1 MPKTKISEWS
11 STPANNTDIDSIN
24 IAEGC
29 APSGINDAIR
39 ELMAQVKDLYAGTSG
54 DTIAVAGGGTGVGT
68 LTGIVKGNGTSAFTA
83 VTAPT
88 GAIVGTTDTQTL
100 TNKTLT
106 APTIASANLTTAL
119 TLTGAA
125 GTSGQVLTSAGSGAA
140 PTWTTASGGGSA
152 ATPTALGTVYGLT
165 PSGSGQNVSLGWNVL
180 KSVAG
185 GVGNAGFGFNALQ
198 ATTTGQENCAFSSEY
213 YNNAALYNNTSGSNN
228 CAFGAGALKT
238 NTTGSNNVAYGMR
251 SLQANTTAQNNT
263 ALGFDALYSNT
274 TGTPN
279 VAVGHSA
286 LYANTTGVEN
296 TAVGY
301 QALQTNTTNYRCTAV
316 GYRAGYSSTGAES
329 VFVGFRAGQSVS
341 TGNANTLVGP
351 YAGEYQN
358 AITTGSNNVVLG
370 YAGGLAAGTDS
381 NEIFINTVY
390 NASGKGSNTGFINPN
405 GGGVYQGNNSSSWS
419 TTSDQRLKKNIADNN
434 DGLDKINSIRV
445 RNFEYRLPEEVT
457 ELSQDQAVQKQG
469 VQLGVIAQ
477 ELQTVLPDCVKTES
491 TGVMTV
497 DQDNLTWY
505 LINAVKELSA
515 RVKQLEGN

>member
-125 GTSGQVLTSAGSGAA
+125 GTSGQVLTSAGTGAA
-140 PTWTTASGGGSA
+140 PTWTTVSGGGASA
-152 ATPTALGTVYGLT
+152 ATPTALGTVYGAT
-165 PSGSGQNVSLGWNVL
+165 TGNASPYNVL
-180 KSVAG
+180 IGYNA
-185 GVGNAGFGFNALQ
+185 GVGI
-198 ATTTGQENCAFSSEY
+198 
-213 YNNAALYNNTSGSNN
+213 TSGTTNT
-228 CAFGAGALKT
+228 AIGWEALKA
-238 NTTGSNNVAYGMR
+238 NTTGS
-251 SLQANTTAQNNT
+251 LNT
-263 ALGFDALYSNT
+263 AIGYQALT
-274 TGTPN
+274 
-279 VAVGHSA
+279 
-286 LYANTTGVEN
+286 ANTTGNTAN

-301 QALQTNTTNYRCTAV
+301 QALKANTTGVANLAI
-316 GYRAGYSSTGAES
+316 GLSSLQALT
-329 VFVGFRAGQSVS
+329 
-341 TGNANTLVGP
+341 T
-351 YAGEYQN
+351 
-358 AITTGSNNVVLG
+358 TTGSIAIGNNALNSATGGGNLAIGMNDDSGNRPALFNCTSGSQNVAIGQYSLYQVTTGASNVAYGWASGTTLTTGSYNTYLG
-370 YAGGLAAGTDS
+370 FNS
-381 NEIFINTVY
+381 
-390 NASGKGSNTGFINPN
+390 NASGAGVTGEIVISSGSSTVTGKGSNTGFFSPN
-405 GGGVYQGNNSSSWS
+405 AGGVYQGNNSSSWS
-419 TTSDQRLKKNIADNN
+419 TTSDQRLKKNIVNN
-434 DGLDKINSIRV
+434 DVGLEKLTQIQV
-445 RNFEYRLPEEVT
+445 RNFEYRTKEEIT
-457 ELSQDQAVQKQG
+457 ELPQNQAIQKTG

-477 ELQTVLPDCVKTES
+477 ELQAILPDCVKTES

>member
-152 ATPTALGTVYGLT
+152 ATPTALGTVYGKTDTSSVTFLGYQAGNANT
-165 PSGSGQNVSLGWNVL
+165 GVNNTAVGYRSLITNIGGASNTALGHDSAYSNTTGGFNVALGRSALYTNSTGSNNTSVGFESLG
-180 KSVAG
+180 
-185 GVGNAGFGFNALQ
+185 F
-198 ATTTGQENCAFSSEY
+198 C
-213 YNNAALYNNTSGSNN
+213 TSGSNT
-228 CAFGAGALKT
+228 AVGYQSLYA
-238 NTTGSNNVAYGMR
+238 NTTGSNN
-251 SLQANTTAQNNT
+251 S
-263 ALGFDALYSNT
+263 ALGYGSLKGVT
-274 TGTPN
+274 TGYGN
-279 VAVGHSA
+279 VGIGLNAASA
-286 LYANTTGVEN
+286 LTTGVEN
-296 TAVGY
+296 VVIGY
-301 QALQTNTTNYRCTAV
+301 PQ
-316 GYRAGYSSTGAES
+316 
-329 VFVGFRAGQSVS
+329 GFGGWGLS
-341 TGNANTLVGP
+341 
-351 YAGEYQN
+351 
-358 AITTGSNNVVLG
+358 TGSNNVFIGARAGEVLTTGDRNICLG
-370 YAGGLAAGTDS
+370 YYANPSANNGTQQIVIGTNYGS
-381 NEIFINTVY
+381 T
-390 NASGKGSNTGFINPN
+390 GKGNNTGFIDPN
-405 GGGVYQGNNSSSWS
+405 GGGNYQGNNSASWS
-419 TTSDQRLKKNIADNN
+419 TTSDQRLKKNIVNN
-434 DGLDKINSIRV
+434 NVGLEKLTQIQV
-445 RNFEYRLPEEVT
+445 RNFEYRVKDEIT
-457 ELSQDQAVQKQG
+457 ELPTHCAIKKEG

-477 ELQTVLPDCVKTES
+477 ELQTILPECVKQES
-491 TGVMTV
+491 TGVLSV
-497 DQDNLTWY
+497 DPDNLTWY
-505 LINAVKELSA
+505 MINAIKELKAEFDAYKASHP
-515 RVKQLEGN
+515 